1 MRQLLLALQFLTI
14 LPVKIRGTV
23 TETDISGSAVFFP
36 VAGAFQ
42 GLLAVCTALLSI
54 NFFSSEITSGLVL
67 LTFMVINGG
76 FHIDGLADTFDA
88 LAVKSSGDL
97 TADREKMLSIMK
109 DSTTGA
115 IGVIAI
121 VMTILLK
128 FLFLNNLLTLP
139 LSTSSYVFLFL
150 MPVFSKWAMVLTMYH
165 GNSARQN
172 GLGKMFIDN
181 ITLIKVVFVS
191 LLLIFFYAAADMLYL
206 HKAYGAGSIILFFVL
221 LAIFY
226 IFSLLS
232 AKFFAKRFGGLTGDT
247 IGAAG
252 EISEILFLM
261 VASLWL
267 QHSI

>member
-1 MRQLLLALQFLTI
+1 MRQFFLALQFLTI
-14 LPVKIRGTV
+14 LPLKVRGIV
-23 TETDISGSAVFFP
+23 AEKDISGSAVFFP

-42 GLLAVCTALLSI
+42 GLLAVCTALLSV

-67 LTFMVINGG
+67 LTLIVINGG

-88 LAVKSSGDL
+88 LAVKSSGDRA
-97 TADREKMLSIMK
+97 ADRVRMLSIMK

-121 VMTILLK
+121 VITILLK
-128 FLFLNNLLTLP
+128 FLLINNLLSSPLP
-139 LSTSSYVFLFL
+139 TSSYASLFL
-150 MPVFSKWAMVLTMYH
+150 MPVFSKWAMVSTMYH
-165 GNSARQN
+165 GNSARQD

-181 ITLIKVVFVS
+181 ISLGKVVLAS
-191 LLLIFFYAAADMLYL
+191 LLLIFFCAAADMLYL
-206 HKAYGAGSIILFFVL
+206 HKAYGTGSIILFFALFAVS
-221 LAIFY
+221 Y
-226 IFSLLS
+226 IFCILS
-232 AKFFAKRFGGLTGDT
+232 VKFFQKRFGGLTGDT
-247 IGAAG
+247 LGAAG